1 MSVAGAPPLPAE
13 FTRFAVGH
21 TELVCAAHVADAL
34 REILAHGTLYD
45 FAARHPAARALA
57 GRGTAYAVPLPS
69 CAEQAVVR
77 HNRHGGLLA
86 PLTGDLFRAPT
97 RAPLELRVSRQLIAH
112 GVPTPAMLAYAI
124 YRAPLGMRRVD
135 VVTREVP
142 ESFDLAAAFMSLD
155 TAHRA
160 TAIAATVD
168 LVVALSAVGAHHADL
183 NIKNVLLHPVAGD
196 NGPGGALE
204 AMVLDLDRLRF
215 DEPETVLDWN
225 LARLL
230 RSARKWRE
238 ERGALVTQ
246 AELDELAALIRE
258 RRSPPVRASTSS

>member
-1 MSVAGAPPLPAE
+1 MSAAGAPPLPAE
-13 FTRFAVGH
+13 FARFVVGH
-21 TELVCAAHVADAL
+21 SEVVCAAHIADAL
-34 REILAHGTLYD
+34 REIVARGTVYD

-69 CAEQAVVR
+69 CEEQAVVR

-97 RAPLELRVSRQLIAH
+97 RAPLELRISRQLIAR
-112 GVPTPAMLAYAI
+112 GVSTPAMLAYAI

-142 ESFDLAAAFMSLD
+142 ESFDLAAAFMSPD
-155 TAHRA
+155 PARRA

-168 LVVALSAVGAHHADL
+168 LVVALGAVGAHHVDL
-183 NIKNVLLHPVAGD
+183 NIKNVLLHPAPDD
-196 NGPGGALE
+196 NGALE

-215 DEPETVLDWN
+215 DQSEAVVDWN

-246 AELDELAALIRE
+246 AELDELASLIRE
-258 RRSPPVRASTSS
+258 RCAPRVRDSTSS